1 MRSPRSPLQRYLAC
15 LLIPLIL
22 NLGCEGPLLAAS
34 FEQQRRVELANQRA
48 FERLGLSPQRVED
61 AEQRRAHARA
71 TIAKTRAADL
81 QKQAQV
87 RAEAERLAQGTR
99 LVHSETLL
107 EGLHQVARELQALVA
122 EHVQGRAVQLPTD
135 AATILLYRYALR
147 EGLIGLEQAQRRT
160 LLYGDPQPSTQEQ
173 AMSERLRAVLAP
185 LESLPDEA
193 EDISA
198 PQLTRAL
205 QGVAEVLERLAP
217 APSGSGE
224 RHPLALGF
232 DPVAGKVK
240 RAPLTPPPV
249 YQVPPR
255 APRSE
260 AELLELFGEE
270 ALVVPPAPGL
280 DGLPNPTSTVD
291 ESPEAVI
298 APPRS
303 SQAKT
308 QAPPTTADLAE
319 TPETRITPELQALVD
334 QLDGDPLALYQYVLT
349 QIAYEPYHGAR
360 QGAAGTLSRGSG
372 SDADMASLLIALY
385 RAAGIPARYEYGTVE
400 IPAAQLPPLLGF
412 THYASAATTMSSQG
426 VPLST
431 LNDGNG
437 PSKTR
442 FEKIWVRAYL
452 PYDNYRGQNTR
463 PDNPGA
469 SRWVALDPAFKPH
482 VLKNRVDVRNLTHFD
497 QAGFLAAD
505 TNVSPLSYFAE
516 DLKSA
521 LLAAGLD
528 CPTLEDGRFQAQVEP
543 TVPELLPTTL
553 PYTLYTTPV
562 AASSLPSK
570 LRYALTF
577 ELADSY
583 GFPIMSKS
591 FTLPEIFAQRLAL
604 TFPSGSSLDSALSGS
619 VKPTLSLNDVK
630 QVSTSGL
637 SAGTEGSVYLTI
649 TRPGASS
656 YVRTH
661 KVTAGGTYVFN
672 IEYGHIHPD
681 RIKGVEAELQ
691 QLKSS
696 GASQGAQDRRLAQLA
711 GLIYAHALRS
721 DDTVATDLE
730 AHYYAGQYVFM
741 TGADVIPKYF
751 FGIPTGAIADGYA
764 IDAEEQLFLMPR
776 TSSYDSSKVL
786 ALMDLIGTTGSFWEH
801 ALWGS
806 VISKGGLSST
816 NLLQL
821 SKQQGMTQHFLDS
834 YSEYLAI
841 KSQLSHP
848 SGVIANVEQTLQE
861 GGKVVIADRI
871 LNYAGRSI
879 SGYILRDATTGSG
892 RYLIYEQQGGGVSV
906 EAEIISW
913 VITIGYCLLELLSDA
928 NAVTGELLLQRN
940 DLSLAANG
948 PSLTLLRT
956 YRSVDALQGV
966 ASPLG
971 PGWVFRFNAR
981 IEAPSSS
988 ERRYIDGAGER
999 WTFKKQSDG
1008 TWLAPATLQASLI
1021 QDTQGYTL
1029 VDPQSYRLQFNTT
1042 GKLQQVTDTS
1052 GLQLQLLYDGQQQ
1065 LVAVEDALGR
1075 TALSFTWDGGRIVG
1089 VEDVAG
1095 RTLEYTYTNGLL
1107 TSFTDADAHT
1117 WTYTYYTNGLLG
1129 EVRGPDGRSV
1139 FYTFDRKGRTVSYAN
1154 ERQEA
1159 GYISYDEVN
1168 RRTTHTRSD
1177 GGVTLYT
1184 FDDAGRCTSI
1194 TDANGNKTEKTYQD
1208 EHLVS
1213 ATAPRGGQESMTYD
1227 DEGNLSQLAEPD
1239 GSARTFEYEPGTRR
1253 LTRVSDGS
1261 RSLSYDYDDAN
1272 GKVTRTTAD
1281 GRQTVSQRNADGQL
1295 TRFVRE
1301 DGSEFQLGYDPVTGL
1316 PSTFTEVSTEGVS
1329 RQTVITRDAA
1339 GRMTR
1344 AQSPDGLDIQMGYTG
1359 NGELASMG
1367 DARGPQFFQLF
1378 DGRGNLIEQLDASGR
1393 SQRYQY
1399 DYGHLTGV
1407 TNVAGQTRTFEYDSA
1422 GRLIADTNYL
1432 GHTRTTEYD
1441 KAGRVLA
1448 ETDTLGNRTDYGWCA
1463 DVREAPCDIIDAD
1476 GNLTQ
1481 LLLDG
1486 EGRPL
1491 EVKTDLG
1498 TTRFTRDGLGRVLT
1512 STNSLNQTTR
1522 YTWTGERQ
1530 LASVVLPS
1538 GAETRYQY
1546 DAAGKLTQLT
1556 DARNKVTTYQYSD
1569 QGQLQKV
1576 TYPSGKSLSI
1586 GYHPSG
1592 LRETLTWSDGA
1603 KRVRQFS
1610 PIRAVTQESWYR
1622 PDGSLERELRY
1633 TYDADGRMKTASVRE
1648 GSVTRSTLTFTHGD
1662 ALGNLTQVEESSTG
1676 STLQYTWDSNTRK
1689 RTSLVGPGGTQRVV
1703 YDAHA
1708 RPTTFIAPDGSQT
1721 RLTYD
1726 ARGRISRIQRPNKMV
1741 EERRYDRF
1749 GRIEARLHWTGGGQL
1764 VAGESLRYD
1773 SESRLTSSTD
1783 EQGRLTTYAY
1793 NLNGQ
1798 LVGVS
1803 GPLEN
1808 RTFEY
1813 DAAGNRTRVLNQ
1825 GVEEQ
1830 QCTFNELGQPVTCT
1844 AGTLTTSYQY
1854 DVRGNLSQKQEGT
1867 LTSTYTWSLAGQL
1880 LSATTPAGTVTYG
1893 YDALGRLIER
1903 TDAAGARR
1911 FVHDVE
1917 HMVAELDGAGQLVRR
1932 YLYGFEVDGPLAVV
1946 DASSSTPQTYYFHA
1960 DARRNIL
1967 AMSSS
1972 SGQMV
1977 SLQRYGAYGQ
1987 VLERSGGVSSPL
1999 GFGGR
2004 PFDAALG
2011 LNDFRSRWYQ
2021 PGLGAFVQS
2030 DPVSPETMEDVPTGL
2045 AAYFAGRQPTLTE
2058 LLQDP
2063 LSQNRYGFG
2072 RGAPTTYGDPSG
2084 GFKLA
2089 FLLGFN
2095 IGFTNEVINS
2105 GSRNYS
2111 VILSAW
2117 KFGDVYRDTLLDWL
2131 GQWGNGGGDD
2141 GPEPGGEKCAT
2152 PPSGGGGGGG
2162 PAVDPWGIPI
2172 AVVWTQTLKTVL
2184 DPIKNDLLSIRYQ
2197 APVTGK
2203 FPLPCGYI
2211 QKLVKCTIKISEE
2224 EDIGIYGLVGWILIG
2239 WFNYYL
2245 LLNFLMIYLF
2255 QMPTGKI
2262 EILFECGCAE
2272 KPSGWGVF

>member
-1 MRSPRSPLQRYLAC
+1 MRTSRSPMQRYLAC
-15 LLIPLIL
+15 FLIPLIL
-22 NLGCEGPLLAAS
+22 NLGCQGPLLAAS
-34 FEQQRRVELANQRA
+34 FDQQRRVELANQRT
-48 FERLGLSPQRVED
+48 FERLGLSPHASDR
-61 AEQRRAHARA
+61 AEQRRAQARG

-81 QKQAQV
+81 EKQAQV
-87 RAEAERLAQGTR
+87 RAHAEQQAQGTR
-99 LVHSETLL
+99 LVHAEALVD
-107 EGLHQVARELQALVA
+107 GLHQVARELQAQVA
-122 EHVQGRAVQLPTD
+122 EHVQGRPLSLPAD

-147 EGLIGLEQAQRRT
+147 EGLIGLEQTQRRT
-160 LLYGDPQPSTQEQ
+160 LIYGDPQPSAQEL
-173 AMSERLRAVLAP
+173 AMSERLHAVLAP
-185 LESLPDEA
+185 LNTLPDEA
-193 EDISA
+193 EDITG
-198 PQLTRAL
+198 PQLSSAL
-205 QGVAEVLERLAP
+205 QGVAEVLTRLAP
-217 APSGSGE
+217 PPSGSGD
-224 RHPLALGF
+224 RHPQALGF

-240 RAPLTPPPV
+240 RPALTPPPLN
-249 YQVPPR
+249 QVPGR
-255 APRSE
+255 TPRSE

-280 DGLPNPTSTVD
+280 DGLQTANQAGD
-291 ESPEAVI
+291 EGPEALL
-298 APPRS
+298 APPRAAT
-303 SQAKT
+303 AKS

-319 TPETRITPELQALVD
+319 TPETHITPELQALVD
-334 QLDGDPLALYQYVLT
+334 QLEGDPLALYQYVLS

-372 SDADMASLLIALY
+372 SDADTASLLIALY

-400 IPAAQLPPLLGF
+400 IPAEQLPPLLGF
-412 THYASAATTMSSQG
+412 THYASAATTMASQG

-442 FEKIWVRAYL
+442 LEKVWVRAYL
-452 PYDNYRGQNTR
+452 PYDNYRGQSAR
-463 PDNPGA
+463 PDSPGG

-482 VLKNRVDVRNLTHFD
+482 VLKNRVDVRNLATFD
-497 QAGFLAAD
+497 QAGFLAAE
-505 TNVSPLSYFAE
+505 TTVSPLNYFAE
-516 DLKSA
+516 GLRTA
-521 LLAAGLD
+521 LLEAGLD
-528 CPTLEDGRFQAQVEP
+528 CPTLEDGRFRPQPAP
-543 TVPELLPTTL
+543 LIPELLPTTL

-570 LRYALTF
+570 LRYTLTF
-577 ELADSY
+577 ELTDSY
-583 GFPIMSKS
+583 GFPILSKG

-630 QVSTSGL
+630 QASTSGM

-649 TRPGASS
+649 SRPGASA

-672 IEYGHIHPD
+672 IEYGQIHPD
-681 RIKGVEAELQ
+681 RIKSVEAELQ

-696 GASQGAQDRRLAQLA
+696 GASQGTQDRRLAQLA
-711 GLIYAHALRS
+711 GLLYANALSS
-721 DDTVATDLE
+721 DDLVATDLE
-730 AHYYAGQYVFM
+730 AHYYAAQYVFM
-741 TGADVIPKYF
+741 TGADVTPKYF
-751 FGIPTGAIADGYA
+751 FGIPNGALADGYS
-764 IDAEEQLFLMPR
+764 IDAEELLFLMPR
-776 TSSYDSSKVL
+776 TSAYDATKAL
-786 ALMDLIGTTGSFWEH
+786 ALMNLIGTTGSFWEH

-834 YSEYLAI
+834 YSEYQAI

-848 SGVIANVEQTLQE
+848 SGVIANVEQTLQG

-871 LNYAGRSI
+871 LSYGGRTI
-879 SGYILRDATTGSG
+879 SGYILQDSSTGSG

-906 EAEIISW
+906 DAEIISW
-913 VITIGYCLLELLSDA
+913 VITVGYCALELLSDA

-971 PGWVFRFNAR
+971 PGWVFRFNTR

-999 WTFKKQSDG
+999 WTFTKQPNG
-1008 TWLAPATLQASLI
+1008 TWLAPATLQASLS
-1021 QDTQGYTL
+1021 QDAQGYTL
-1029 VDPQSYRLQFNTT
+1029 VDPQSYQLRFDST
-1042 GKLQQVTDTS
+1042 GKLQQVTDTA

-1075 TALSFTWDGGRIVG
+1075 TALTFSWDAGRIVG

-1095 RTLEYTYTNGLL
+1095 RSLEYGYTNGLL

-1154 ERQEA
+1154 EREEA
-1159 GYISYDEVN
+1159 GYIGYDDVN
-1168 RRTTHTRSD
+1168 RRTTHTRPD
-1177 GGVTLYT
+1177 GGATLYT
-1184 FDDAGRCTSI
+1184 FDEAGRCTSI

-1208 EHLVS
+1208 EHLTS

-1227 DEGNLSQLAEPD
+1227 DEGNLSQLSEPD
-1239 GSARTFEYEPGTRR
+1239 GTTRTFEYEPGTRR
-1253 LTRVSDGS
+1253 LTQVSDGS
-1261 RSLSYDYDDAN
+1261 RSLSYDYDDVN

-1281 GRQTVSQRNADGQL
+1281 GRQTVSQRNSEGQL

-1301 DGSEFQLGYDPVTGL
+1301 DGSEFQLGYDPITGL

-1339 GRMTR
+1339 GRMTS
-1344 AQSPDGLDIQMGYTG
+1344 AESPDGLYLEMGYTG
-1359 NGELASMG
+1359 NGQLASMG
-1367 DARGPQFFQLF
+1367 DARGPQFFQRF
-1378 DGRGNLIEQLDASGR
+1378 DGRGNLIEQLDTSGR
-1393 SQRYQY
+1393 SQQYQY
-1399 DYGHLTGV
+1399 DYGHLTRA

-1432 GHTRTTEYD
+1432 GHTRTTTYD

-1481 LLLDG
+1481 LVLDA

-1491 EVKTDLG
+1491 EVQTDLG

-1512 STNSLNQTTR
+1512 STNSLNQTTQ
-1522 YTWTGERQ
+1522 YSWSGEGQ
-1530 LASVVLPS
+1530 LASVILP
-1538 GAETRYQY
+1538 GGGETRYQY
-1546 DAAGKLTQLT
+1546 NAAGKLTQLT
-1556 DARNKVTTYQYSD
+1556 DARNQVTTYEYSD

-1576 TYPSGKSLSI
+1576 TYPSGKSLTI

-1592 LRETLTWSDGA
+1592 LRETLTWSDGV

-1610 PIRAVTQESWYR
+1610 PLRAVTQESWYR
-1622 PDGSLERELRY
+1622 PDGSLEREVRF
-1633 TYDADGRMKTASVRE
+1633 TYDPDGRMKTARIQD
-1648 GSVTRSTLTFTHGD
+1648 GSVIRSTLSFTHGD
-1662 ALGNLTQVEESSTG
+1662 ALGNLTQVQESSTG
-1676 STLQYTWDSNTRK
+1676 STLQYTWDSTTRK

-1703 YDAHA
+1703 YDDHA
-1708 RPTTFIAPDGSQT
+1708 RPLTFIAPDGGQT

-1726 ARGRISRIQRPNKMV
+1726 ARGRISHITRPNKTV

-1749 GRIEARLHWTGGGQL
+1749 GRIEARLHWNGGGQL

-1773 SESRLTSSTD
+1773 SESRLLSSTD
-1783 EQGRLTTYAY
+1783 EQGRVTSYTY

-1803 GPLEN
+1803 GPLET

-1813 DAAGNRTRVLNQ
+1813 DAVGNRTRVLNN

-1830 QCTFNELGQPVTCT
+1830 QCSYNSLGQPITCT
-1844 AGTLTTSYQY
+1844 AGTVTTSYQY
-1854 DVRGNLSQKQEGT
+1854 DGRGNLIQKQEGA
-1867 LTSTYTWSLAGQL
+1867 LTSTYSWSLSGQL
-1880 LSATTPAGTVTYG
+1880 LSATTAAGTVTYG

-1903 TDAAGARR
+1903 TDAAGTSR

-1946 DASSSTPQTYYFHA
+1946 DVSSSTPQTYYFHA

-1967 AMSSS
+1967 ALSSS
-1972 SGQMV
+1972 TGQVV
-1977 SLQRYGAYGQ
+1977 SRQRYSAYGS
-1987 VLERSGGVSSPL
+1987 VLEQSGGVSSPL

-2004 PFDAALG
+2004 PFDATVG
-2011 LNDFRSRWYQ
+2011 LNELRARWYQ
-2021 PGLGAFVQS
+2021 PGLGAFTQP
-2030 DPVSPETMEDVPTGL
+2030 DPVSPETMEDVPIGM
-2045 AAYFAGRQPTLTE
+2045 AAYFAGRQPTLAA

-2063 LSQNRYGFG
+2063 LSQNRYGYG
-2072 RGAPTTYGDPSG
+2072 RGAPTQFGDPSG

-2095 IGFTNEVINS
+2095 IGFTNGVIES
-2105 GSRNYS
+2105 GTRNFS

-2131 GQWGNGGGDD
+2131 GTSSGDD

-2152 PPSGGGGGGG
+2152 PPSGAGGGGG

-2211 QKLVKCTIKISEE
+2211 QRLVKCTIKISEE
-2224 EDIGIYGLVGWILIG
+2224 EDIGVYGLVGWILIG
-2239 WFNYYL
+2239 WFNYFL